1 MSLSKKNQTVGTT
14 AKADLTPPQRYLETD
29 KDTFELL
36 EQAEG
41 GDESVLPAL
50 REVLNRDPELVSW
63 CGDPARIA
71 ERDLIDVMAGTNL
84 LAKEAAP
91 RKLKAMKEEL
101 AGPSPT
107 PLERLL
113 AERVVA
119 CWLQLQYA
127 EKIYAQNLGDFTMAQ
142 SEYHQRRLDRLHK
155 RYLSAIRTLAQIRK
169 LGVPVQI
176 NVAEQQVNMVRE

>member
-1 MSLSKKNQTVGTT
+1 MTGN
-14 AKADLTPPQRYLETD
+14 
-29 KDTFELL
+29 
-36 EQAEG
+36 
-41 GDESVLPAL
+41 
-50 REVLNRDPELVSW
+50 
-63 CGDPARIA
+63 
-71 ERDLIDVMAGTNL
+71 NL

-101 AGPSPT
+101 AGSSPT

-113 AERVVA
+113 VERVVA
-119 CWLQLQYA
+119 SGLQLQHA
-127 EKIYAQNLGDFTMAQ
+127 EAMYAQNLKHLAMAQ